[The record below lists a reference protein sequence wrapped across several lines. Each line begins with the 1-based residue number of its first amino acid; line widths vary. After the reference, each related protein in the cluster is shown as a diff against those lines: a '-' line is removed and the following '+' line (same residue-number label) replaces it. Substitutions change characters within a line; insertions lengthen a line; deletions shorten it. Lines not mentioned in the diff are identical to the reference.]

1 MQPRLTNTI
10 KKIHIA
16 ANNNNTNLRS
26 KFRRHGEYCLPVIT
40 LEPEQLN
47 FVKFGFLRLQLSEE
61 KQLKGPAAFGGAGGV
76 LEFAV
81 LAWVFC
87 EPSE

>member
-26 KFRRHGEYCLPVIT
+26 KFRCHGEFCLPVIK
-40 LEPEQLN
+40 LN
-47 FVKFGFLRLQLSEE
+47 FVKFGFLRLQLSGE
-61 KQLKGPAAFGGAGGV
+61 KQLEGPAAFGGAGGV

-87 EPSE
+87 EP